1 MPVIIVGTEKNFA
14 ALRPRLFRGRVS
26 TAAVK
31 ETTDA
36 LAAANPHVDLE
47 ALQPG
52 TILTV
57 PDLPHVKVEG
67 DVSLDDTTKQRLGLA
82 FPYLAITLV
91 PRLGA
96 RLPRPGRWMDTTK
109 QLLEGLANAGASA
122 LEDLMATA
130 RKTES
135 AAAAERKQL
144 SAALAR
150 PELDAAAKRDK
161 ALGEDLKAIKQ
172 AVDEEEKQAK
182 ERAAALDEARSDWN
196 KELKA
201 LKGLLP

>member
-1 MPVIIVGTEKNFA
+1 MAVIVVGTEKNFA
-14 ALRPRLFRGRVS
+14 ALRPRLFSGRVS
-26 TAAVK
+26 NAALK
-31 ETTDA
+31 ETTEA
-36 LAAANPHVDLE
+36 LAAANPDVDLE
-47 ALQPG
+47 KLQPG

-67 DVSLDDTTKQRLGLA
+67 DVSLD
-82 FPYLAITLV
+82 
-91 PRLGA
+91 
-96 RLPRPGRWMDTTK
+96 DTTK

-144 SAALAR
+144 ASALAGKDL
-150 PELDAAAKRDK
+150 EAAVRKDK
-161 ALGEDLKAIKQ
+161 TLGPDLKAAQ
-172 AVDEEEKQAK
+172 DAVDEEENQAK

-201 LKGLLP
+201 LKVLLP

>member
-1 MPVIIVGTEKNFA
+1 MPVIIVGSEKNFA
-14 ALRPRLFRGRVS
+14 ALRPRLFSGRVS
-26 TAAVK
+26 TAAIK
-31 ETTDA
+31 ETTEA

-67 DVSLDDTTKQRLGLA
+67 DVSLDDTTKQ
-82 FPYLAITLV
+82 
-91 PRLGA
+91 
-96 RLPRPGRWMDTTK
+96 
-109 QLLEGLANAGASA
+109 LLEGLANAGGSA

-161 ALGEDLKAIKQ
+161 ALGEDLKATKQ

>member
-1 MPVIIVGTEKNFA
+1 MAVIVVGTEKNFA
-14 ALRPRLFRGRVS
+14 ALRPRLFSGKVS

-31 ETTDA
+31 ETTEA

-57 PDLPHVKVEG
+57 PDLPHVSVKGDVS
-67 DVSLDDTTKQRLGLA
+67 DVSLDDS
-82 FPYLAITLV
+82 
-91 PRLGA
+91 
-96 RLPRPGRWMDTTK
+96 TK

-122 LEDLMATA
+122 LEGLIATA

-144 SAALAR
+144 GATLSSK
-150 PELDAAAKRDK
+150 ELDAAARKDK
-161 ALGEDLKAIKQ
+161 TLAPELKAAQ
-172 AVDEEEKQAK
+172 DAVDLDEKQAK
-182 ERAAALDEARSDWN
+182 ERADALDAARADWN

>member
-1 MPVIIVGTEKNFA
+1 
-14 ALRPRLFRGRVS
+14 
-26 TAAVK
+26 
-31 ETTDA
+31 
-36 LAAANPHVDLE
+36 
-47 ALQPG
+47 
-52 TILTV
+52 
-57 PDLPHVKVEG
+57 VKVEG
-67 DVSLDDTTKQRLGLA
+67 DVSLD
-82 FPYLAITLV
+82 
-91 PRLGA
+91 
-96 RLPRPGRWMDTTK
+96 DTTK

-144 SAALAR
+144 ASALAGKDL
-150 PELDAAAKRDK
+150 EAAVRKDK
-161 ALGEDLKAIKQ
+161 TLGPDLKAAQ
-172 AVDEEEKQAK
+172 DAVDEEENQAK

>member
-1 MPVIIVGTEKNFA
+1 MAVIVVGTEKNFA
-14 ALRPRLFRGRVS
+14 ALRPRLFSGRVS

-31 ETTDA
+31 ETNEA

-67 DVSLDDTTKQRLGLA
+67 DVSLDDTTKQ
-82 FPYLAITLV
+82 
-91 PRLGA
+91 
-96 RLPRPGRWMDTTK
+96 
-109 QLLEGLANAGASA
+109 LLEGLANAGASA
-122 LEDLMATA
+122 LDDLMATA
-130 RKTES
+130 RKAER

-144 SAALAR
+144 ATTLAGKDV
-150 PELDAAAKRDK
+150 DAAVRKDK
-161 ALGEDLKAIKQ
+161 TLGADVKAAQ
-172 AVDEEEKQAK
+172 DAVDEEEKQAK
-182 ERAAALDEARSDWN
+182 ERAAALDDARTDWD

>member
-31 ETTDA
+31 ETTEA

-67 DVSLDDTTKQRLGLA
+67 DVSLD
-82 FPYLAITLV
+82 
-91 PRLGA
+91 
-96 RLPRPGRWMDTTK
+96 DTTK

>member
-67 DVSLDDTTKQRLGLA
+67 DVSLD
-82 FPYLAITLV
+82 
-91 PRLGA
+91 
-96 RLPRPGRWMDTTK
+96 DTTK